1 MAHII
6 GYTGTVNTDEL
17 ETYNKGK
24 KEEDKDYYS
33 SDETVG
39 KAGIEK
45 QFEKYLHGDSGSK
58 ALLSIM
64 WKNRRNY
71 EDSEIRTGII
81 LHYL

>member
-1 MAHII
+1 MSHVI

-39 KAGIEK
+39 KAGVEK
-45 QFEKYLHGDSGSK
+45 QFENYLHGDSGSK
-58 ALLSIM
+58 TWLSTMLKDHRHDQDSQIG
-64 WKNRRNY
+64 NRK
-71 EDSEIRTGII
+71 
-81 LHYL
+81 